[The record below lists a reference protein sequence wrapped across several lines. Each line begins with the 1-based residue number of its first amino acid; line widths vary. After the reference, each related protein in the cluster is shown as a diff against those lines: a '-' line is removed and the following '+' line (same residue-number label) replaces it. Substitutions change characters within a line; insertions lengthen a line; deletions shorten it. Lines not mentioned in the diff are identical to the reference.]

1 MNESSLEPLQ
11 KDQIISIAFQAVRMV
26 FWALFNEFILHFLYF
41 NALQHNL
48 SVIQDMDLWTMS
60 GIGYCQGQ
68 FFMTKYTVMFGI
80 PSVVARICGINPP
93 VGPVCIAHI
102 YTYSDMWK

>member
-1 MNESSLEPLQ
+1 MNESSQ
-11 KDQIISIAFQAVRMV
+11 KPIDEEKAISIVLHGMRMI
-26 FWALFNEFILHFLYF
+26 FWAFFNELILHFLYF

-48 SVIQDMDLWTMS
+48 SVIQDMDLWTLA

-68 FFMTKYTVMFGI
+68 FFMTKYTVMFGF
-80 PSVVARICGINPP
+80 PSVVARISGIEPP
-93 VGPVCIAHI
+93 SGPKCVTHI